1 MGKLQNRPSGRSS
14 AGQRAD
20 PEVFP
25 NRIWPK
31 SYPEALPARGRPG
44 PKTALRR
51 SLCVITL
58 GRHMQ
63 GSQPQKKTFLAA
75 GADLGPQKLLDAA
88 CAYTRPTNPRFAA
101 PNNAWVKKGSQ
112 TQPVRTLGRRI
123 QGRAPNKAFL
133 EAGAGLGFKKILRCS
148 LRVHSANKSYV
159 YKPKQNPF
167 GGRGRSGIKKL
178 LDATCAYTRPTIPRF
193 TAPNK
198 TIFGGRGR
206 PGPKTALR
214 LSLCVHSANE
224 AKVHSLKQGLGQ
236 QMF

>member
-1 MGKLQNRPSGRSS
+1 M
-14 AGQRAD
+14 
-20 PEVFP
+20 
-25 NRIWPK
+25 
-31 SYPEALPARGRPG
+31 
-44 PKTALRR
+44 
-51 SLCVITL
+51 
-58 GRHMQ
+58 
-63 GSQPQKKTFLAA
+63 
-75 GADLGPQKLLDAA
+75 
-88 CAYTRPTNPRFAA
+88 
-101 PNNAWVKKGSQ
+101 
-112 TQPVRTLGRRI
+112 RTLGRRI

-148 LRVHSANKSYV
+148 LRVHSANKSHV

-224 AKVHSLKQGLGQ
+224 AKVHSLKQRLGPTNVLDATCAYTQPTIRLQPDGPKNNAYGTISQ
-236 QMF
+236 QT